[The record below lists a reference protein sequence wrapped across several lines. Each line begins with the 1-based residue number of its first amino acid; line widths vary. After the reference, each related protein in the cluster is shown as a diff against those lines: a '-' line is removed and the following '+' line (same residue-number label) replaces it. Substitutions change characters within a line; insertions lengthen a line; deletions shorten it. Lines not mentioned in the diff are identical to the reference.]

1 MTWRAWLKR
10 SLALIAVAVTMTVAT
25 AHAEGPL
32 GPPSAT
38 IRFETRSVAV
48 GVGIS
53 WGKGVLVFDGQE
65 HTFSVSGLT
74 VVDVGI
80 SKVVANG
87 SVYGL
92 RELSQFDGTYYG
104 FDVGVAVGGGTAGLA
119 MRNQNG
125 VYIKLRA
132 SQQGVKLS
140 VASKGTTL
148 KLD

>member
-1 MTWRAWLKR
+1 MTWRGWLKR
-10 SLALIAVAVTMTVAT
+10 WLAVMAVAVTMSAAT
-25 AHAEGPL
+25 ARAEGPL
-32 GPPSAT
+32 GPPAAT

-48 GVGIS
+48 GIGVS
-53 WGKGVLVFDGQE
+53 WGKGVLVFDGRE

-74 VVDVGI
+74 VADVGI
-80 SKVVANG
+80 SKLIASG

-104 FDVGVAVGGGTAGLA
+104 FDVGVAVGAGTAGLA

-125 VYIKLRA
+125 VYIKLGA

-140 VASKGTTL
+140 IASKGTTL

>member
-1 MTWRAWLKR
+1 MTWRGWLKR
-10 SLALIAVAVTMTVAT
+10 LLAVMAVAVTMTAAT
-25 AHAEGPL
+25 ARAEGPL

-38 IRFETRSVAV
+38 IRFETRSVAL
-48 GVGIS
+48 GIGLS

-74 VVDVGI
+74 VVDVGV
-80 SKVVANG
+80 SKVIASG

-104 FDVGVAVGGGTAGLA
+104 FDIGVAVGGGTAGLA

-125 VYIKLRA
+125 VYIKLSA

>member
-1 MTWRAWLKR
+1 MTWRGWLNLW
-10 SLALIAVAVTMTVAT
+10 SAVMAVAVTMTVAT
-25 AHAEGPL
+25 ARAEGPL

-48 GVGIS
+48 GIGMS
-53 WGKGVLVFDGQE
+53 WGKGVLVFDGRE
-65 HTFSVSGLT
+65 YTFSVSGLT
-74 VVDVGI
+74 VADVGV
-80 SKVVANG
+80 SKVVASG

-104 FDVGVAVGGGTAGLA
+104 VDIGVAVGGGTAGLA

-125 VYIKLRA
+125 VYIKLGA
-132 SQQGVKLS
+132 SQRGVKLS

>member
-1 MTWRAWLKR
+1 MARRNWVTRL
-10 SLALIAVAVTMTVAT
+10 LAVMTVAVAMAAAT
-25 AHAEGPL
+25 ARAEGPL

-48 GVGIS
+48 GIGLS
-53 WGKGVLVFDGQE
+53 WGKGVLVFDGHE
-65 HTFSVSGLT
+65 HGFSVSGLS
-74 VVDVGI
+74 VADVGI
-80 SKVVANG
+80 SKVIASG

-104 FDVGVAVGGGTAGLA
+104 VDIGVAVGGGTAGLA

-125 VYIKLRA
+125 VYIKLGA
-132 SQQGVKLS
+132 SQLGVKLS